1 LPLFVRPIELNGASV
16 RVLLQFHRLHTDT
29 CVSEFLQGWKLLLLL
44 LVVHM
49 HALLFLHGKVQAGL
63 WWLPR
68 TVRTCRPVKTVDRA
82 ACSLSAWQTARFHI
96 FAGKRWGQV
105 RVGRLWL
112 QETDDDD
119 QTCHTSVRNKVHK
132 RYSVLHRILCFNKLH
147 YIMHTQLHIL
157 L

>member
-1 LPLFVRPIELNGASV
+1 MFQRKRHPIFLWILCHLFFQGCLLFVSLADCKVARPYTTYTPADNPLYINFWSV
-16 RVLLQFHRLHTDT
+16 YSQHLYWHY
-29 CVSEFLQGWKLLLLL
+29 SYWWW
-44 LVVHM
+44 
-49 HALLFLHGKVQAGL
+49 
-63 WWLPR
+63 WWLNLIF
-68 TVRTCRPVKTVDRA
+68 C
-82 ACSLSAWQTARFHI
+82 RFHI

-157 L
+157 LWVVGDLPKTCI